1 MPTSEE
7 QIRLIAKWVIE
18 SITAEQV
25 DRLIDHVTE
34 AKLVNDESY
43 ELGETFIDAL
53 NEVGE

>member
-1 MPTSEE
+1 MTTSEE
-7 QIRLIAKWVIE
+7 QVHLIAKWVVE

-34 AKLVNDESY
+34 AEMETDETH

-53 NEVGE
+53 NEVVD